1 MNKKQVTNVG
11 QLQAA
16 DMTGY
21 ESWLSVVRA
30 YAWCEKNLS
39 AGLDPLGL
47 SIAQHDIL
55 ANVVRD
61 PGMTQAVLAKR
72 LLVTRSNVSMLLTQM
87 TREGLIE
94 RRASETDARANCLYL
109 TKLGSRLVS
118 QSLAVQARVVRI
130 MLAETNDTESR
141 VIRAAMDRM
150 SVALQAELGRIELGK
165 TENGKAARLK
175 RIKSR

>member
-1 MNKKQVTNVG
+1 MNKKQVVKVSP
-11 QLQAA
+11 LQGTEI
-16 DMTGY
+16 TGY

-87 TREGLIE
+87 ARDGLIE

-109 TKLGSRLVS
+109 TTLGSRLVR
-118 QSLAVQARVVRI
+118 QSLAVQARIVRI
-130 MLAETNDTESR
+130 MLAQINDTETR
-141 VIRAAMDRM
+141 IIRAAMDRM
-150 SVALQAELGRIELGK
+150 SVALQAELGQIDVEKAEIGRAAKIKRGK
-165 TENGKAARLK
+165 LR
-175 RIKSR
+175 